1 MDPFNVY
8 RVHISQ
14 WIASALSKQHAE
26 LCFIYRNFLTKFLDG
41 GYFTL
46 WLEVDTF
53 KNLQTNDEN
62 QIRML
67 ASEIYERY
75 WSPNSE
81 YAIHIKPKIK
91 EQLAQNIASGNVTL
105 IIFDDALKELE
116 SESYKKFLRS
126 DIYAGFMADRGVFVR
141 TASPKRRVS
150 ITELFKKKG
159 PEARRRSSL
168 GVASWTASSSVS
180 VQDSPASST
189 NDDDEDVTMDDSFS
203 LDSPYVNSMGN
214 FNRISEEDE
223 DEVLAI

>member
-1 MDPFNVY
+1 MDPTFNVY

-14 WIASALSKQHAE
+14 WIASALSKQHSE

-46 WLEVDTF
+46 WLEVDNF
-53 KNLQTNDEN
+53 KNMQSNDEN
-62 QIRML
+62 QIRLL
-67 ASEIYERY
+67 ASELYERY
-75 WSPNSE
+75 WSPNSD

-91 EQLAQNIASGNVTL
+91 EQLARDIASGNVTVT
-105 IIFDDALKELE
+105 IFDEALKELE

-126 DIYAGFMADRGVFVR
+126 DIYAGFMADKGVFVR

-168 GVASWTASSSVS
+168 GVSAWTAAQQQA
-180 VQDSPASST
+180 VQDAVV
-189 NDDDEDVTMDDSFS
+189 DHEEDEDERMEDSFS
-203 LDSPYVNSMGN
+203 LDGAHVNSLGN
-214 FNRISEEDE
+214 FDRIAEEE
-223 DEVLAI
+223 EEEVFAL